1 MTLSQGSSLSSSF
14 QSSRFNR
21 QKLLKTAQAIA
32 ILFANEILLS
42 SSFPSIR
49 QQFFNMPKVHSTATL
64 AADKAFPPDLLLL
77 QEMAFGAKKLEGMH
91 CLQLDRV

>member
-1 MTLSQGSSLSSSF
+1 
-14 QSSRFNR
+14 
-21 QKLLKTAQAIA
+21 
-32 ILFANEILLS
+32 
-42 SSFPSIR
+42 
-49 QQFFNMPKVHSTATL
+49 MPKAHSTATL